1 MLRTASS
8 LPPTGLSTLG
18 FDPPGFPTEP
28 PACYRASWQLPGPDS
43 HRQATTSLRTRRST
57 AQHTASPPALLGARS
72 NNAIQRPPSESWDD
86 MRRAPIETQGRS
98 CVPATPSAPEPSHTD
113 PAAIRNFC
121 IIAHI
126 DHGKSTLADR
136 MLQLTGVVDER
147 LMRSQYLDRMD
158 IERER
163 GITIKSQAVR
173 MPWTVTDGEN

>member
-72 NNAIQRPPSESWDD
+72 NDVIQWPPSNRGSLGAVAPAGSGLSPLFTAAMWPWH
-86 MRRAPIETQGRS
+86 RR
-98 CVPATPSAPEPSHTD
+98 
-113 PAAIRNFC
+113 
-121 IIAHI
+121 
-126 DHGKSTLADR
+126 
-136 MLQLTGVVDER
+136 
-147 LMRSQYLDRMD
+147 
-158 IERER
+158 
-163 GITIKSQAVR
+163 
-173 MPWTVTDGEN
+173 